1 MKFNKLREVAKMVD
15 LFFKRNNKN
24 NELKP
29 KKILT
34 FLLPFHSCSRHM
46 IVVQRTAAMQI
57 PHRIVA
63 VSNQV
68 VVTRVRL
75 PIVAGSISWNHR
87 CATIR
92 SGSAAKIRNFSVHFV
107 CTEPSRK
114 CTLAGIWSVCIRI
127 MRPCWR
133 QLPLQLW
140 PQQQLLPRASNVKRK
155 TRRIAIQHLKKI
167 NDQLVH
173 GGKQRKRFTHTHTH
187 TLTHKHVQNLNNLQL
202 HAM

>member
-34 FLLPFHSCSRHM
+34 FLLPFHSRSRHM

-75 PIVAGSISWNHR
+75 PIVAGSIS
-87 CATIR
+87 
-92 SGSAAKIRNFSVHFV
+92 
-107 CTEPSRK
+107 
-114 CTLAGIWSVCIRI
+114 
-127 MRPCWR
+127 
-133 QLPLQLW
+133 
-140 PQQQLLPRASNVKRK
+140 
-155 TRRIAIQHLKKI
+155 
-167 NDQLVH
+167 
-173 GGKQRKRFTHTHTH
+173 
-187 TLTHKHVQNLNNLQL
+187 
-202 HAM
+202 